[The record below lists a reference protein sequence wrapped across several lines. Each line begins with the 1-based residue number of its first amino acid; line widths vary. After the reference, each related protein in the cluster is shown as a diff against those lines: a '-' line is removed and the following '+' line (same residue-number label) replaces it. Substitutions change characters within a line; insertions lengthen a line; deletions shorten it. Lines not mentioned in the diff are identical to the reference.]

1 VADKQAFYDVWI
13 VETNAAYRK
22 VPYTVVTD
30 WIQQGRLLPNDK
42 LRPSGV
48 KEWSRLSELPSFTAF
63 LPRAERHRAEDA
75 AEAMEPVQSEIAWKR
90 RPEDED
96 DDVDMIPLIDVSLV
110 LLVFFIMTTAAVGG
124 AVSTIRTPP
133 AEHKLLAIDKN
144 MLWVGIDRDGDGQLV
159 YYLGQGDQQEAK
171 NFRDK
176 RILLQEI
183 DDVLRGQRAI
193 NVRIKANLHLPYEVV
208 RDMTSD
214 LEQFKPDRVKSILA
228 EVSEKTP

>member
-1 VADKQAFYDVWI
+1 MADKQAFYDVWI
-13 VETNAAYRK
+13 IETNAAYRK

-30 WIQQGRLLPNDK
+30 WIQQGRLLLNDK

-48 KEWSRLSELPSFTAF
+48 KDWSRLSDLPTFTAF
-63 LPRAERHRAEDA
+63 LPRAERHRAEDV
-75 AEAMEPVQSEIAWKR
+75 AEAMEPVQGEIAWKR
-90 RPEDED
+90 RGEDED

-133 AEHKLLAIDKN
+133 AENKLLAIDKN

-159 YYLGQGDQQEAK
+159 YYLGQGEQQEAK
-171 NFRDK
+171 SFRDK
-176 RILLQEI
+176 RILLQQV
-183 DDVLRGQRAI
+183 DDLLRGQRAVD
-193 NVRIKANLHLPYEVV
+193 VRIKANLHLPYEVV

-214 LEQFKPDRVKSILA
+214 LEQFKPERVKSILA
-228 EVSEKTP
+228 EVSEKAP

>member
-1 VADKQAFYDVWI
+1 VADNHQFYDVWI
-13 VETNAAYRK
+13 IETNAAYRK

-30 WIQQGRLLPNDK
+30 WVQQGRLLLNDK
-42 LRPSGV
+42 VRPSGV
-48 KEWSRLSELPSFTAF
+48 KEWSRLSEVPAFTAF
-63 LPRAERHRAEDA
+63 LPRAERHRAEDT
-75 AEAMEPVQSEIAWKR
+75 AEALEPVQSEIVWKR
-90 RPEDED
+90 RSEDED

-110 LLVFFIMTTAAVGG
+110 LLVFFIMTTAAIGG

-133 AEHKLLAIDKN
+133 AEHMLLAIDKN

-159 YYLGQGDQQEAK
+159 YYLGQGEQNEAK

-176 RILLQEI
+176 RQLLQDV
-183 DDVLRGQRAI
+183 DDMLRGQRQVDI
-193 NVRIKANLHLPYEVV
+193 RIRANMHLPYEVV

-228 EVSEKTP
+228 EVSEKLP